1 MAVDVRPILRQL
13 STRVDG
19 FFGDRVGR
27 TLNIGVRC
35 LSELWG
41 RR

>member
-1 MAVDVRPILRQL
+1 MAVDVGPILRQL
-13 STRVDG
+13 STRVDD

-35 LSELWG
+35 LGELWG